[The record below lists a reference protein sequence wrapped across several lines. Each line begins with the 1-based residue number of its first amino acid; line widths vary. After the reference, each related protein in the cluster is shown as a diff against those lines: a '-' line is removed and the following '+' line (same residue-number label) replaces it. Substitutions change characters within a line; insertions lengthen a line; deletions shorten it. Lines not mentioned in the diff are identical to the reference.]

1 MQIRRVFFPIR
12 RSCFI
17 VFRASFSTA
26 GVDGNGDDDACAS
39 LHAEQVRSAVLSLAE
54 EAPSGS
60 VQDRLAATKAL
71 RAALA
76 KAAVAAGSQRRVLQS
91 DEDPNS
97 PEQIDVYFNSRKLR
111 LSDLHAHLLS
121 LVAVGADVE
130 AYVDDVLQGGMGPLG
145 LIVATAHLK
154 FRPEKNNIQDDCWQ
168 LMQTCWDHDPEKRP
182 TVKAVI
188 NELNRII
195 LTTI

>member
-1 MQIRRVFFPIR
+1 MQMRRIFFPIR
-12 RSCFI
+12 RSCRI
-17 VFRASFSTA
+17 AFRASFSTA

-39 LHAEQVRSAVLSLAE
+39 LHAEQVLSAVLSLAE

-60 VQDRLAATKAL
+60 LQDRLAATKAL

-97 PEQIDVYFNSRKLR
+97 PEQIDVYFDSRKLR

-130 AYVDDVLQGGMGPLG
+130 AYVDDVLAADAPIPAQSLTFGTTPFETVAACLDLLRDRYDFEANPFDNFGAGGSKGGPG
-145 LIVATAHLK
+145 G
-154 FRPEKNNIQDDCWQ
+154 
-168 LMQTCWDHDPEKRP
+168 
-182 TVKAVI
+182 
-188 NELNRII
+188 
-195 LTTI
+195 